1 MRFSNLRRDQKE
13 AIGLLQIGTFL
24 EYFDLMIYVHMA
36 VVLNQLFFPPS
47 DPKTTSILTA
57 FAFCSTY
64 FLRPFG
70 ALIFGYIGDNF
81 GRKPTV
87 IITTTIMACCCII
100 MANLPT
106 YAEIGLTAAII
117 VSVLRIMQGMSSMG
131 EVMGARIYLTEMTR
145 PPEQYPVVC
154 FISIAAAAGTMAA
167 LGVSTLATRAGFNW
181 RLAFWF
187 GVVIALV
194 GIAARTRLREAPE
207 YADARTKMKRALE
220 RANEEG
226 LAKPAELLKSTN
238 KVFKEK
244 ICKKNFLNFFVMFCT
259 WPFVFYLAYMYFI
272 PTLKNHC
279 GYSSEDVIFHNLL
292 LSVVQ
297 ICIVSGY
304 AFLSYKISPLFLA
317 KVSGVAFIIV
327 ILLLPLLLYG
337 NFNHYT
343 IFIFQAILLSTAYT
357 EPLDPILIKH
367 FPILRRFTSV
377 TFGYA
382 LSRASMYV
390 TISFGL
396 VFLTEWF
403 GFYGIWV
410 ISLPLIFFWFRALF
424 HFEKLEKKTGQFPQ
438 AYPFNET
445 KRQRQKRLFVG
456 EDKS

>member
-1 MRFSNLRRDQKE
+1 MRFFRLKRDQKE

-47 DPKTTSILTA
+47 DPKTAAILTA
-57 FAFCSTY
+57 FSFCSTY

-87 IITTTIMACCCII
+87 IITTSIMAGCCII

-106 YAEIGLTAAII
+106 YAEIGITAAVI
-117 VSVLRIMQGMSSMG
+117 VSILRIMQGMSSMG
-131 EVMGARIYLTEMTR
+131 EVMGARIYLTEITR
-145 PPEQYPVVC
+145 PPAQYPVVC

-194 GIAARTRLREAPE
+194 GVAARTRLREAPE
-207 YADARTKMKRALE
+207 YADAKTKMKRALE
-220 RANEEG
+220 RASEDG
-226 LAKPAELLKSTN
+226 LTKPAQLLKSTSN
-238 KVFKEK
+238 VFKKKSEH
-244 ICKKNFLNFFVMFCT
+244 KNFIHFFVMFCT

-272 PTLKNHC
+272 PTLKSNC

-292 LSVVQ
+292 LSIVQ
-297 ICIVSGY
+297 ICIVSIY

-317 KVSGVAFIIV
+317 KMSGIAFIILMALLP
-327 ILLLPLLLYG
+327 ILLSG
-337 NFNHYT
+337 NYSQYT
-343 IFIFQAILLSTAYT
+343 VFIFQAALLSTAYT

-382 LSRASMYV
+382 LSRALMYV
-390 TISFGL
+390 IISFGL

-410 ISLPLIFFWFRALF
+410 IAVPLIFFWFKSLF
-424 HFEKLEKKTGQFPQ
+424 HFEKLEKETGGFPL

-445 KRQRQKRLFVG
+445 KQQKQNRFSAESL
-456 EDKS
+456 

>member
-1 MRFSNLRRDQKE
+1 MRFSNLKRDQKE

-47 DPKTTSILTA
+47 DPKTATILTA

-87 IITTTIMACCCII
+87 IITTSVMACSCII

-106 YAEIGLTAAII
+106 YAEIGFTASII
-117 VSVLRIMQGMSSMG
+117 VSALRIMQGMSSMG
-131 EVMGARIYLTEMTR
+131 EVMGARIYLTEITR

-167 LGVSTLATRAGFNW
+167 LGIATLATRTGFNW

-194 GIAARTRLREAPE
+194 GVAARTRLREAPD
-207 YADARTKMKRALE
+207 YADARTKMRRTLE
-220 RANEEG
+220 RASEEG
-226 LAKPAELLKSTN
+226 LVKPAELLKSTN
-238 KVFKEK
+238 KIFKEK
-244 ICKKNFLNFFVMFCT
+244 AYHKNFLHFFVMFCT

-272 PTLKNHC
+272 PVLKSTC

-292 LSVVQ
+292 LSIVQ

-317 KVSGVAFIIV
+317 KVSGIAFILL
-327 ILLLPLLLYG
+327 ILLLPLLLSGDYSAS
-337 NFNHYT
+337 T
-343 IFIFQAILLSTAYT
+343 IFLFQALLLATAYT

-382 LSRASMYV
+382 LSRALMYV
-390 TISFGL
+390 IISFGL

-410 ISLPLIFFWFRALF
+410 IALPLIYFWFKSLF
-424 HFEKLEKKTGQFPQ
+424 HFERLEKQVGDFPET
-438 AYPFNET
+438 YPLNET
-445 KRQRQKRLFVG
+445 KQQRQERLALKG
-456 EDKS
+456 T

>member
-1 MRFSNLRRDQKE
+1 MRFFNLRRDQKE
-13 AIGLLQIGTFL
+13 AVFLLQIGTFL

-47 DPKTTSILTA
+47 DPKTAAILTA

-87 IITTTIMACCCII
+87 IITTSIMACSCII

-106 YAEIGLTAAII
+106 YAEIGISAAVI
-117 VSVLRIMQGMSSMG
+117 VSILRVVQGMSSMG
-131 EVMGARIYLTEMTR
+131 EVMGARIYLTELTR
-145 PPEQYPVVC
+145 PPEQYPIVC
-154 FISIAAAAGTMAA
+154 LISVAVAAGTMAA
-167 LGVSTLATRAGFNW
+167 LGVATLATRAGFNW

-194 GIAARTRLREAPE
+194 GMGARTRLREAPE
-207 YADARTKMKRALE
+207 YADAKTKMKRALE

-226 LAKPAELLKSTN
+226 LAKSARLLESTN
-238 KVFKEK
+238 RIFKEK
-244 ICKKNFLNFFVMFCT
+244 TFNKNFVNFFVMFCT

-272 PTLKNHC
+272 PVLKSNC
-279 GYSSEDVIFHNLL
+279 GYTSEDIIFHNLI
-292 LSVVQ
+292 LSIVQ
-297 ICIVSGY
+297 ICIVFGY
-304 AFLSYKISPLFLA
+304 TLLSYRISPIFLA
-317 KVSGVAFIIV
+317 KVSGVAFVIIV
-327 ILLLPLLLYG
+327 SILPFILTGDFG
-337 NFNHYT
+337 NYT
-343 IFIFQAILLSTAYT
+343 IFMFQAVLLATAYT

-396 VFLTEWF
+396 VYLTEWF
-403 GFYGIWV
+403 GFYGIWF
-410 ISLPLIFFWFRALF
+410 IAAPLIFFWFKALF
-424 HFEKLEKKTGQFPQ
+424 HFEALEKKAGEFPQ
-438 AYPFNET
+438 TYPFNE
-445 KRQRQKRLFVG
+445 KKEDLENRLAA
-456 EDKS
+456 